1 MFLPYTTAMSHTA
14 TRLITLIM
22 LLQRQPNQR
31 AADLAVA
38 LDVSERTLHRYMGML
53 EEMGIPIYSE
63 RGRNGGFS
71 LARGYRMPPLV
82 FTPEEATAVHL
93 GTSLVSE
100 IWGKLYEEAAHGALA
115 KLDNVLPEEQ
125 RQEIA
130 WASRALIATNMN
142 RTEHVI
148 LMPLLEKLR
157 QATRERRR
165 VRIWY
170 QGRQQ
175 PDPVERELDVYALV
189 YSWGWWYAIGFC
201 HLRQSTRSFRVDRM
215 NDLILL
221 GEPFAIP
228 DTFEVHDYL
237 STEPPEPMNIQV
249 TMRFQPEGVFLAE
262 YGRSYWDS
270 MEIQP
275 DGSLIVTFGA
285 QDMNYAAS
293 TIMSY
298 GPLVEALEPGDL
310 REILR
315 EWATAVA
322 GQYKNKQTKMDG
334 DT

>member
-1 MFLPYTTAMSHTA
+1 MTEIVMFLFYTTAMSHTA

-31 AADLAVA
+31 AADLAA
-38 LDVSERTLHRYMGML
+38 ELDVSERTLHRYIGML

-100 IWGKLYEEAAHGALA
+100 VWGKLYEEAAHGALA

-130 WASRALIATNMN
+130 WASRALVATNMS
-142 RTEHVI
+142 RTEQVI

-157 QATRERRR
+157 QATRQRRR
-165 VRIWY
+165 VRMLY
-170 QGRQQ
+170 QGRSQ
-175 PDPVERELDVYALV
+175 PDPVERELDVYALIH
-189 YSWGWWYAIGFC
+189 SWGWWYAIGYC
-201 HLRQSTRSFRVDRM
+201 HLRKATRSFRVDRI
-215 NDLILL
+215 DELILL
-221 GEPFAIP
+221 SEPFDIPADFAI
-228 DTFEVHDYL
+228 HDYL
-237 STEPPEPMNIQV
+237 AEEPAPRLDIQIR
-249 TMRFQPEGVFLAE
+249 MRFQPEGVFLAE
-262 YGRSYWDS
+262 YGRSYWQS
-270 MEIQP
+270 MEPQK
-275 DGSLIVTFGA
+275 DDSLIVTFGA

-298 GPLVEALEPGDL
+298 GPLVEVLEPAEL
-310 REILR
+310 RQMLHD
-315 EWATAVA
+315 WATGIVE
-322 GQYKNKQTKMDG
+322 QYNK
-334 DT
+334 

>member
-1 MFLPYTTAMSHTA
+1 MFLLYTTAMSHTA

-31 AADLAVA
+31 AADLAA
-38 LDVSERTLHRYMGML
+38 ELDVSERTLHRYIGML

-100 IWGKLYEEAAHGALA
+100 VWGKLYEEAAHGALA

-130 WASRALIATNMN
+130 WASRALIATNMR
-142 RTEHVI
+142 RTEQVI

-165 VRIWY
+165 VRMRY
-170 QGRQQ
+170 QGRSQ

-189 YSWGWWYAIGFC
+189 YSWGWWYAVGHC
-201 HLRQSTRSFRVDRM
+201 HLRDATRSFRVDRM
-215 NDLILL
+215 NELILL
-221 GEPFAIP
+221 SEPFSIP
-228 DTFEVHDYL
+228 AEFEVRDYL
-237 STEPPEPMNIQV
+237 SAEPTPQLDIQI

-262 YGRSYWDS
+262 YGRSYWQS
-270 MEIQP
+270 MEPQN

-298 GPLVEALEPGDL
+298 GPLVEVIEPEEL
-310 REILR
+310 RYILG

-322 GQYKNKQTKMDG
+322 EQYK
-334 DT
+334 

>member
-1 MFLPYTTAMSHTA
+1 MTVSVMFLFYNTAMSHTA

-22 LLQRQPNQR
+22 LLQRKPNQK
-31 AADLAVA
+31 AADLAA
-38 LDVSERTLHRYMGML
+38 ELDVSERTLHRYIGML

-100 IWGKLYEEAAHGALA
+100 VWGKLYEEAAHGALA

-130 WASRALIATNMN
+130 WASRALIAINMG
-142 RTEHVI
+142 RTEQVI
-148 LMPLLEKLR
+148 MMPLLEKLR

-165 VRIWY
+165 IRMWY

-175 PDPVERELDVYALV
+175 PEPVERELDVYALV
-189 YSWGWWYAIGFC
+189 YSWGWWYAIGHC
-201 HLRQSTRSFRVDRM
+201 HLRDATRSFRVDRI
-215 NDLILL
+215 NELILL
-221 GEPFAIP
+221 GEPFTIP

-237 STEPPEPMNIQV
+237 STEPPQPMAVKI

-270 MEIQP
+270 MESQS

-285 QDMNYAAS
+285 QDINYAAS

-298 GPLVEALEPGDL
+298 GPLVEVLEPEEL
-310 REILR
+310 QQTLY
-315 EWATAVA
+315 EWATAVIE
-322 GQYKNKQTKMDG
+322 QYQK
-334 DT
+334 

>member
-1 MFLPYTTAMSHTA
+1 MFLLYTTAMSHTA

-22 LLQRQPNQR
+22 LLQRQPNQK
-31 AADLAVA
+31 AADLATE
-38 LDVSERTLHRYMGML
+38 LDVSERTVHRYIGML

-71 LARGYRMPPLV
+71 LVRGYRMPPLV

-100 IWGKLYEEAAHGALA
+100 VWGKLYEEAAHGALA

-130 WASRALIATNMN
+130 WASRALVATNMG
-142 RTEHVI
+142 RTEQVI

-157 QATRERRR
+157 QATRQRRR

-189 YSWGWWYAIGFC
+189 YSWSWWYAIGHC
-201 HLRQSTRSFRVDRM
+201 HLRNDTRSFRVDRM
-215 NDLILL
+215 NEIILL
-221 GEPFAIP
+221 SEPFDIP
-228 DTFEVHDYL
+228 DDFVIRDYL
-237 STEPPEPMNIQV
+237 AAEPTPQLDIQI
-249 TMRFQPEGVFLAE
+249 TMRFQPEGIYLAD
-262 YGRSYWDS
+262 YGRSYWQT
-270 MEIQP
+270 MEPQS

-298 GPLVEALEPGDL
+298 GPLVEVLEPEEL
-310 REILR
+310 RQTLQA
-315 EWATAVA
+315 WATAVA
-322 GQYKNKQTKMDG
+322 EQYKKKSASSQT
-334 DT
+334 

>member
-1 MFLPYTTAMSHTA
+1 MTQTVMFLLYTIAMSHTA

-22 LLQRQPNQR
+22 LLQRQPNQK
-31 AADLAVA
+31 AADLATE
-38 LDVSERTLHRYMGML
+38 LDVSERTVHRYIGML

-71 LARGYRMPPLV
+71 LVRGYRMPPLV

-100 IWGKLYEEAAHGALA
+100 VWGKLYEEAAHGALA

-130 WASRALIATNMN
+130 WASRALVATNMG
-142 RTEHVI
+142 RTDQVI

-157 QATRERRR
+157 QATRQQRR
-165 VRIWY
+165 VRLWY

-175 PDPVERELDVYALV
+175 PEPVERELDVYALV
-189 YSWGWWYAIGFC
+189 YSWSWWYAIGHC
-201 HLRQSTRSFRVDRM
+201 HLRNATRSFRVDRM
-215 NDLILL
+215 DELILL
-221 GEPFAIP
+221 SEPFTIP
-228 DTFEVHDYL
+228 DDFVIHDYL
-237 STEPPEPMNIQV
+237 AAEPTPQLDIQI
-249 TMRFQPEGVFLAE
+249 TMRFQPEGIYLAE
-262 YGRSYWDS
+262 YGRSYWQT
-270 MEIQP
+270 MELQS

-298 GPLVEALEPGDL
+298 GPLVEVLEPEEL
-310 REILR
+310 RQTLR
-315 EWATAVA
+315 AWATAVA
-322 GQYKNKQTKMDG
+322 EQYTK
-334 DT
+334 

>member
-1 MFLPYTTAMSHTA
+1 
-14 TRLITLIM
+14 
-22 LLQRQPNQR
+22 
-31 AADLAVA
+31 
-38 LDVSERTLHRYMGML
+38 
-53 EEMGIPIYSE
+53 
-63 RGRNGGFS
+63 
-71 LARGYRMPPLV
+71 MPPLV

-100 IWGKLYEEAAHGALA
+100 VWGKLYEEAAHGALA

-142 RTEHVI
+142 RAEHVI

-157 QATRERRR
+157 QATRERRC

-175 PDPVERELDVYALV
+175 PEPVERELDVYALV

-201 HLRQSTRSFRVDRM
+201 HLRQATRSFRVDRI
-215 NDLILL
+215 NELILL
-221 GEPFAIP
+221 SVPFTIP
-228 DTFEVHDYL
+228 DDFAVHDYL
-237 STEPPEPMNIQV
+237 ATEPTLRMEIQI

-262 YGRSYWDS
+262 YSRSYWNS
-270 MEIQP
+270 METQP

-285 QDMNYAAS
+285 QDLNYAAS

-298 GPLVEALEPGDL
+298 GPLVEVLEPRDL
-310 REILR
+310 RKVLG

-322 GQYKNKQTKMDG
+322 GQYIK
-334 DT
+334 

>member
-1 MFLPYTTAMSHTA
+1 MSHTA

-31 AADLAVA
+31 AADLAA
-38 LDVSERTLHRYMGML
+38 ELSVSERTLYRYIGML

-82 FTPEEATAVHL
+82 FTPEEAVAVHL
-93 GTSLVSE
+93 GTSLVNE
-100 IWGKLYEEAAHGALA
+100 VWGKLYEEAAHGALA

-142 RTEHVI
+142 RTEQTI

-165 VRIWY
+165 IRMWY
-170 QGRQQ
+170 QGRRR
-175 PDPVERELDVYALV
+175 PEPVERELDVYALV
-189 YSWGWWYAIGFC
+189 YRWGWWYAIGHC
-201 HLRQSTRSFRVDRM
+201 HLRDATRSFRVDRI
-215 NDLILL
+215 DKLILL
-221 GEPFAIP
+221 GEPFSIP
-228 DTFEVHDYL
+228 DDFEVHDYL
-237 STEPPEPMNIQV
+237 ATEPAPHTEIQI
-249 TMRFQPEGVFLAE
+249 TMRFRPEGVFLAE
-262 YGRSYWDS
+262 YGRSYWQR
-270 MEIQP
+270 MAPQA

-285 QDMNYAAS
+285 QDMNYAGS

-298 GPLVEALEPGDL
+298 GPLVEVLEPEDL
-310 REILR
+310 REMLR

-322 GQYKNKQTKMDG
+322 EQYKM
-334 DT
+334 